1 VIFLNGR
8 VELKNGEKLGV
19 KMLIKEVWSSVV
31 VRLCKDFCG
40 GC

>member
-1 VIFLNGR
+1 
-8 VELKNGEKLGV
+8 LKNGEKLGV

-31 VRLCKDFCG
+31 SLCKNFCG